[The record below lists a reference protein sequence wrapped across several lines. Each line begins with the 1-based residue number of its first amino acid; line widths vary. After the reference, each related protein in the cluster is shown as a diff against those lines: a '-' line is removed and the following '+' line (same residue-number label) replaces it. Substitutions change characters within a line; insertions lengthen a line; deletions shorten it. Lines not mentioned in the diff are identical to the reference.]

1 MMLEH
6 LGHKEAAD
14 AMDEAIE
21 AVHSEGNPQVL
32 TRDVGGQG
40 TTESLGKA
48 IAERLRG

>member
-6 LGHKEAAD
+6 LGYKEAGD
-14 AMDEAIE
+14 AMVDAIE
-21 AVHSEGNPQVL
+21 AVLGEGDSQVL

-48 IAERLRG
+48 IADRIGG